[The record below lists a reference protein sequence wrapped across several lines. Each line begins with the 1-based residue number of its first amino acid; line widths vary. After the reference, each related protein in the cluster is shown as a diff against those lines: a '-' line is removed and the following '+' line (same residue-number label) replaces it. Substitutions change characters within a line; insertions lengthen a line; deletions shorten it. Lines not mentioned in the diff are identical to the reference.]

1 MICLRIQVFGK
12 VQGVFYRA
20 TSKTKAD
27 ELGLTGWVKNESDGT
42 VSLFV
47 KGESKKVEE
56 MVEWCKEGPTFSK
69 VDKVEYEEV
78 EQEEFSDFEIRY

>member
-69 VDKVEYEEV
+69 VDKVQYEEV